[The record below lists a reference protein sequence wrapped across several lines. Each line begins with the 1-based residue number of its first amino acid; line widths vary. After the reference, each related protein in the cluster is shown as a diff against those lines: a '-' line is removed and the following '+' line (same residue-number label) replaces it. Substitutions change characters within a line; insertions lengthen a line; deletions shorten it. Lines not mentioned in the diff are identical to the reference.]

1 MSGFTRQPRCT
12 VNGIVPMECSLHIS
26 QHQTADTFDATIA
39 LDDPAN
45 PGPAYWA
52 NTAPI
57 PVTVMATNDI
67 ATGGLVQM
75 FTGNVDTVTIDW
87 GQRRVH
93 IRGRDNTSALI
104 DEKTNEK
111 WLNKQ
116 PQDIITD
123 LAGRAGLTV
132 QFTGTAPDRAGLK
145 YNDDY
150 NRISELDSQW
160 NVIVRLAKEM
170 GCIAYVKGN
179 VLFVQPWDAAT
190 GGTYNVTY
198 KPPTPQGAAQGTVIQ
213 LSTERDLVLAQDVEV
228 THLSWQ
234 QKQGQAI
241 ESRWHSSGSG
251 GKLHHML
258 KAANLTKQ
266 QNDASAQSRLNEL
279 TSHERTVTIVTFG
292 DVTLQPG
299 MNIALSGTGTG
310 FDQSY
315 VISEIEHHWSWAQ
328 GYVMTVRVR
337 NQDSGRGAATKI
349 K

>member
-57 PVTVMATNDI
+57 P
-67 ATGGLVQM
+67 
-75 FTGNVDTVTIDW
+75 VTIDW

-145 YNDDY
+145 YKDDY

-160 NVIVRLAKEM
+160 N
-170 GCIAYVKGN
+170 
-179 VLFVQPWDAAT
+179 
-190 GGTYNVTY
+190 
-198 KPPTPQGAAQGTVIQ
+198 
-213 LSTERDLVLAQDVEV
+213 
-228 THLSWQ
+228 
-234 QKQGQAI
+234 
-241 ESRWHSSGSG
+241 
-251 GKLHHML
+251 
-258 KAANLTKQ
+258 
-266 QNDASAQSRLNEL
+266 
-279 TSHERTVTIVTFG
+279 
-292 DVTLQPG
+292 
-299 MNIALSGTGTG
+299 
-310 FDQSY
+310 
-315 VISEIEHHWSWAQ
+315 
-328 GYVMTVRVR
+328 
-337 NQDSGRGAATKI
+337 
-349 K
+349 